1 LRVAKGQGAS
11 IEIEVWALPEQ
22 DFGRLVASTPAP
34 LSIGTVILAEGHS
47 VKGFLLEAAAA
58 QGARDISSFGG
69 WRNYLAQEKAPA

>member
-1 LRVAKGQGAS
+1 
-11 IEIEVWALPEQ
+11 
-22 DFGRLVASTPAP
+22 